1 MKILIPVQ
9 YPLTDVNKRAIQRG
23 IDLINGLDD
32 SELLLF
38 HLNEVQKG
46 RRISRQSLREAVES
60 AFKGINASYVVRDG
74 FFVEEAI
81 IEAAIQLEMDYI
93 LLSESRRD
101 RWKRLLEAIL
111 DIEENPEQ
119 FIEDNTGIE
128 VEVITEA
135 SRGSTS
141 A

>member
-9 YPLTDVNKRAIQRG
+9 YPLTDVNKQAIQRG
-23 IDLINGLDD
+23 IDLTNGLAD

-38 HLNEVQKG
+38 HLNEVRKD
-46 RRISRQSLREAVES
+46 RRVTRHSLRETVES
-60 AFKGINASYVVRDG
+60 TFEGFNASYVVRDG
-74 FFVEEAI
+74 FFIEEAI
-81 IEAAIQLEMDYI
+81 IEAAIQLEIDYL
-93 LLSESRRD
+93 LLSQSRRD
-101 RWKRLLEAIL
+101 RWKRLLEEIL
-111 DIEENPEQ
+111 DVEQDLEQ

-135 SRGSTS
+135 SQEPTN

>member
-9 YPLTDVNKRAIQRG
+9 YPLTNVNKRAIQRG
-23 IDLINGLDD
+23 IELVNGLDD

-38 HLNEVQKG
+38 HLNEVQKD
-46 RRISRQSLREAVES
+46 RRITRQSLRESVES
-60 AFKGINASYVVRDG
+60 TFDGLDASYVVRDG
-74 FFVEEAI
+74 LLIEEAI

-93 LLSESRRD
+93 ILSKSRRD

-111 DIEENPEQ
+111 DVKQNPEQ
-119 FIEDNTGIE
+119 FIEDNTGIK

-135 SRGSTS
+135 SQESTDT
-141 A
+141 

>member
-1 MKILIPVQ
+1 MQILIPVQ

-23 IDLINGLDD
+23 IDLVNGLDD

-38 HLNEVQKG
+38 HLNEVQKD
-46 RRISRQSLREAVES
+46 RRISRQSLRETVES
-60 AFKGINASYVVRDG
+60 TFPGINANYVVRDG

-93 LLSESRRD
+93 LLSKSRRE

-111 DIEENPEQ
+111 DVEQNPEQ

-135 SRGSTS
+135 SSGSTD